1 MVMDR
6 LRRSIRH
13 VQDFPKEG
21 IGFKDITTLL
31 KDPDRYKEAI
41 DALMEPYLHSNVN
54 KVVGIEARGF
64 LLASAIAYHLHA
76 GLVPVRKPGKL
87 PAETIEASYE
97 LEYGTDTVAMHVD
110 AIEEHS
116 REGLFDYVIVNN
128 GRIPA
133 DMAEKY
139 MRCGQ
144 YPVSIDREN
153 LENRGF
159 KLVEGDIVSRDSYA
173 RHDAAA
179 TAALLIKI
187 LASVYQRG
195 SGCKTAGS

>member
-6 LRRSIRH
+6 LRHSIRH

-31 KDPDRYKEAI
+31 KDPDCYKEAI

-87 PAETIEASYE
+87 PSETIEASYE

-110 AIEEHS
+110 AIEKGDNVLMVDDLLATGGTMAASCRMVE
-116 REGLFDYVIVNN
+116 EVGGNIIGIAFLVELDFLN
-128 GRIPA
+128 GR
-133 DMAEKY
+133 EKLKN
-139 MRCGQ
+139 
-144 YPVSIDREN
+144 YPLHI
-153 LENRGF
+153 
-159 KLVEGDIVSRDSYA
+159 LV
-173 RHDAAA
+173 H
-179 TAALLIKI
+179 
-187 LASVYQRG
+187 YQ
-195 SGCKTAGS
+195 SELPEDV